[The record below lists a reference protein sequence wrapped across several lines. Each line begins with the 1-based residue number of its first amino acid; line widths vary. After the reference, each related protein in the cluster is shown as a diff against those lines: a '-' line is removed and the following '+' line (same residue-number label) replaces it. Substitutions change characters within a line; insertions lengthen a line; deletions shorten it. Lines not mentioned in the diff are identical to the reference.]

1 MTQRLFIGGEWV
13 EPDGGYYDVVN
24 PATEE
29 VVGQAPEASREQV
42 YAAAAAAREAFTA
55 WSRTK
60 PEERSRI
67 LEAAADVIQREAE
80 PYAALAQAES
90 GATTATARGM
100 QVAVGAARFRRY
112 AKGALEPVE
121 QGLPPQINA
130 AGPMG
135 KAGVFGALA
144 LRRPVGVVT
153 CITSYNNPWANPA
166 GKVAPALAMG
176 NTVVVKPA
184 PQDPLS
190 VYKMAEALAEAGAPP
205 GVVNV
210 VTGSAAAVGEAA
222 VDSPDV
228 DMVSFT
234 GSTAVGQRIAE
245 VCGRGM
251 KRQLMELGGKGAA
264 LVFDDADVDLAVM
277 GIGTTFSFYSGQ
289 ICTAPTRVI
298 AQRGIYDLLV
308 EKLTGYLTYMKV
320 GDPAAQGTVVGPV
333 ISAAHRDRVE
343 SYIELGKKEGA
354 RLVAAWRT
362 SRVREGFLRR
372 PDALRG
378 LHERHAGGAG
388 GDLRPGGGRGPLR
401 RRGRGCRAGERQR
414 LRPDRLRLVGGRG
427 AGVPDRRGAPGGR
440 GRREHDRPEHG
451 GAVRGVQE
459 ERGGPGR
466 GLVRAAR
473 VQRAAGGGLAGLNR
487 RADGARLG
495 RQWPRATNRT
505 PVPGPGLWSAD
516 AAEVNNH
523 DGDRLV
529 SDLVHHAV
537 LADVQTAQIR

>member
-1 MTQRLFIGGEWV
+1 MRAQRLFVAGEWV
-13 EPDGGYYDVVN
+13 EPDDGHYEVID

-29 VVGQAPEASREQV
+29 VVQLAPEASRAQV
-42 YAAAAAAREAFTA
+42 RDATAAARAAFPA

-60 PEERSRI
+60 PEERAAI
-67 LEAAADVIQREAE
+67 LDRAASLIQRDSDAHTE
-80 PYAALAQAES
+80 LARAES

-121 QGLPPQINA
+121 QAVPPQINA

-135 KAGVFGALA
+135 RSGVFGAIA
-144 LRRPVGVVT
+144 VRRPVGVVT

-190 VYKMAEALAEAGAPP
+190 VYRMAAALEEAGAPP
-205 GVVNV
+205 GTVNV
-210 VTGSAAAVGEAA
+210 VTGSAPAVGEAA

-234 GSTAVGQRIAE
+234 GSTAVGRRIAE

-264 LVFDDADVDLAVM
+264 LVFDDADIEAAIR

-298 AQRGIYDLLV
+298 AQRGVYDRLV
-308 EKLTGYLTYMKV
+308 EGLARYAAHLKV
-320 GDPAAQGTVVGPV
+320 GDPSDPATVVGPV

-343 SYIELGKKEGA
+343 SYVELGRKEGA
-354 RLVAAWRT
+354 RLVVGGERPACDRGFYVAPTLFADCTNDMRV
-362 SRVREGFLRR
+362 VREEIFGPVVVVVPFDDEEEGVALADDSDYGLIDYVWSRDVARAFRVAGELR
-372 PDALRG
+372 
-378 LHERHAGGAG
+378 AGGVGVNTVGRNMEAPFG
-388 GDLRPGGGRGPLR
+388 GFKWSGVGRDVGSYALHAYSELQAVVWPG
-401 RRGRGCRAGERQR
+401 
-414 LRPDRLRLVGGRG
+414 
-427 AGVPDRRGAPGGR
+427 
-440 GRREHDRPEHG
+440 
-451 GAVRGVQE
+451 
-459 ERGGPGR
+459 
-466 GLVRAAR
+466 
-473 VQRAAGGGLAGLNR
+473 
-487 RADGARLG
+487 
-495 RQWPRATNRT
+495 
-505 PVPGPGLWSAD
+505 
-516 AAEVNNH
+516 
-523 DGDRLV
+523 
-529 SDLVHHAV
+529 
-537 LADVQTAQIR
+537 